1 MREPLEIIG
10 DIRGFISSN
19 VPFRFPFQEEAILNF
34 LAELENTLTLQPVVE
49 EPIIEEPII
58 GEILEVTFSEP
69 VLIKETVIEE
79 LIVEEVVDLEQNVL
93 MKNEEGIFEEVAVST
108 VKVKRPRKK

>member
-10 DIRGFISSN
+10 EIRGFISSN
-19 VPFRFPFQEEAILNF
+19 VPFRFPFQEEAMLNF

-69 VLIKETVIEE
+69 VLIEETIIEE
-79 LIVEEVVDLEQNVL
+79 S
-93 MKNEEGIFEEVAVST
+93 AVST

>member
-10 DIRGFISSN
+10 EIRGFISSN
-19 VPFRFPFQEEAILNF
+19 VPFRFPFQEEAMLNF
-34 LAELENTLTLQPVVE
+34 LAELENTLTLQSVVE

-69 VLIKETVIEE
+69 VLIEET
-79 LIVEEVVDLEQNVL
+79 IVEEVAIKPTN
-93 MKNEEGIFEEVAVST
+93 
-108 VKVKRPRKK
+108 KRPRKK

>member
-34 LAELENTLTLQPVVE
+34 LAELENTLTPQPVVE
-49 EPIIEEPII
+49 EPIIEESII

-69 VLIKETVIEE
+69 VLIEETVIEE
-79 LIVEEVVDLEQNVL
+79 PIV
-93 MKNEEGIFEEVAVST
+93 EEVAVSA

>member
-10 DIRGFISSN
+10 DIRNFISSN
-19 VPFRFPFQEEAILNF
+19 VPFRFPFQEEAMLSF
-34 LAELENTLTLQPVVE
+34 LAELENELTPQPVVE
-49 EPIIEEPII
+49 ELIIEEPII

-69 VLIKETVIEE
+69 VLIEETVIEE
-79 LIVEEVVDLEQNVL
+79 SIV
-93 MKNEEGIFEEVAVST
+93 EEVAVST

>member
-19 VPFRFPFQEEAILNF
+19 VPFRFPFQEEAMLGL
-34 LAELENTLTLQPVVE
+34 LAELENTLTPQSVVE
-49 EPIIEEPII
+49 EPVIEEPII

-69 VLIKETVIEE
+69 VLIEE
-79 LIVEEVVDLEQNVL
+79 PIVEEV
-93 MKNEEGIFEEVAVST
+93 AVNT

>member
-19 VPFRFPFQEEAILNF
+19 VPFRFPFQEEAMLGL
-34 LAELENTLTLQPVVE
+34 LAELENILTPQPAVE
-49 EPIIEEPII
+49 EPVIEEPII

-69 VLIKETVIEE
+69 VLIEE
-79 LIVEEVVDLEQNVL
+79 PIVEEVAIKPTN
-93 MKNEEGIFEEVAVST
+93 
-108 VKVKRPRKK
+108 KRPRKK

>member
-19 VPFRFPFQEEAILNF
+19 VPFRFPFQEETMLSF
-34 LAELENTLTLQPVVE
+34 LAELENELTLQSVVE
-49 EPIIEEPII
+49 EVIEEPII

-69 VLIKETVIEE
+69 VLIEE
-79 LIVEEVVDLEQNVL
+79 PIV
-93 MKNEEGIFEEVAVST
+93 EEVAVST